1 MCEAVAEQGSL
12 AFEARGGLEGSGR
25 EKVTPRR
32 GQPCTAQVH
41 CSLQERQEET
51 RRDPGLG
58 ACLGVVEA
66 EGSNVLGVPVSL
78 PYTEGQGGRYK
89 VHNSVLWWERRQP
102 LGRGGG
108 KRGTVCALPP
118 CTRLLCAR
126 MCSDG
131 GRPRMQEWPNA
142 EQQGDCGL
150 HDRYM
155 KTWRATVLWKGDGG
169 GEEVAGCAYRTQHS
183 TVLG

>member
-1 MCEAVAEQGSL
+1 MLTSRKGSIEDMCEAVAEQGSL

-41 CSLQERQEET
+41 CSLQERQAET

-78 PYTEGQGGRYK
+78 PYTEGQRGRYK
-89 VHNSVLWWERRQP
+89 VHNSVLWWERRRP

-108 KRGTVCALPP
+108 KCGTVCALPP
-118 CTRLLCAR
+118 WARLLCW
-126 MCSDG
+126 D
-131 GRPRMQEWPNA
+131 
-142 EQQGDCGL
+142 
-150 HDRYM
+150 
-155 KTWRATVLWKGDGG
+155 VL
-169 GEEVAGCAYRTQHS
+169 GCALAEEDQGCRNGQMRNS
-183 TVLG
+183 KETVGYMADI